1 MERINVTKAYL
12 PNQKRLI
19 EYIDQIYE
27 SGQMTN
33 YGPLVQ
39 TLERRLAQH
48 LGVRHVVLV
57 ANGTL
62 ALQVAFKALK
72 LQGSVITT
80 PFSFPATTSAL
91 VWESLKP
98 IFVDIDSLTWN
109 LNPAHIL
116 DAVQSDTTAILPV
129 HVFGNPCEVKAISDL
144 AKELNLKVIYD
155 AAHAFE
161 VQYQSES
168 VLKWGDLSILS
179 FHATKLFHTIE
190 GGALITENDELA
202 EQLRSMIN
210 FGFGASGEWVG
221 LGINA
226 KLHEFSAAM
235 GLSVLDE
242 LDHIHAGRRE
252 RVAFYERAL
261 KGTVTF
267 QTHVPF
273 STRNDGYF
281 PVLFKNEAQL
291 KRVLDCLNE
300 RSIFPRRYF
309 YPTLDKLP
317 YIETSSDLPI
327 ARDISSRIL
336 CLPLHPE
343 LSLNVMHE
351 ICELIKSI
359 CPMAAAGE
367 ALLSGESNA

>member
-210 FGFGASGEWVG
+210 FGF
-221 LGINA
+221 
-226 KLHEFSAAM
+226 
-235 GLSVLDE
+235 
-242 LDHIHAGRRE
+242 
-252 RVAFYERAL
+252 
-261 KGTVTF
+261 
-267 QTHVPF
+267 
-273 STRNDGYF
+273 
-281 PVLFKNEAQL
+281 
-291 KRVLDCLNE
+291 
-300 RSIFPRRYF
+300 
-309 YPTLDKLP
+309 
-317 YIETSSDLPI
+317 
-327 ARDISSRIL
+327 
-336 CLPLHPE
+336 
-343 LSLNVMHE
+343 
-351 ICELIKSI
+351 
-359 CPMAAAGE
+359 
-367 ALLSGESNA
+367 